1 MRIKR
6 FPKIAFLKKMM
17 PETLLGR
24 SLMIIITPV
33 LLLQIITSFIFIDRH
48 WTAMSD
54 RMEYAVAGEISLL
67 VKQVEIAQSED
78 QINMIKERYAENL
91 ELLLFVENDLKDS
104 RKMNSFVPPW
114 MTVEAGLAK
123 KLRKVIDKKLTVF
136 KDIEGGKKYTV
147 LIWLDD
153 GRGLRIFLPKR
164 RLFSSTSYIFILWLL
179 GSSFVLFT
187 VAAVFMRNQI
197 RPIRKLAKA
206 AERFGKGFD
215 MPGFKPQ
222 GASEVRQAA
231 VAFLDMRDRL
241 KRQIEQRT
249 AMLSGVSH
257 DLRTPLTRMKL
268 QLALLGDS
276 PDVDAMHQDVLDM
289 ENMIE
294 GYLAFARGEG
304 NETPQNTNISQML
317 EKLAADARR
326 QSVSV
331 DTDIAPKS
339 YARVRAQELERAIGN
354 LITNACK
361 YGTSVWLSSAFG
373 EDDKSKWLDIL
384 IEDDGPGL
392 PENMYED
399 VFKPFFRMD
408 KSRNS
413 KTGGVG
419 LGLSIAKDTIH
430 AHGGNITLSKSMH
443 GGLLVTVHLPL

>member
-6 FPKIAFLKKMM
+6 LPKIPFLKKMM

-48 WTAMSD
+48 WKAMSD
-54 RMEYAVAGEISLL
+54 RMEYAVAGEIALL
-67 VKQVEIAQSED
+67 IKQIEMAQNND
-78 QINMIKERYAENL
+78 QISMIKERYAENL
-91 ELLLFVENDLKDS
+91 ELLVKVEDDLKDS
-104 RKMNSFVPPW
+104 REMNSFVPPW

-136 KDIEGGKKYTV
+136 KDIEGGKRYTV

-197 RPIRKLAKA
+197 RPIRKLAMA

-241 KRQIEQRT
+241 KRQIEQET
-249 AMLSGVSH
+249 QALKE
-257 DLRTPLTRMKL
+257 PLQETKD
-268 QLALLGDS
+268 AL
-276 PDVDAMHQDVLDM
+276 
-289 ENMIE
+289 
-294 GYLAFARGEG
+294 
-304 NETPQNTNISQML
+304 
-317 EKLAADARR
+317 
-326 QSVSV
+326 
-331 DTDIAPKS
+331 
-339 YARVRAQELERAIGN
+339 
-354 LITNACK
+354 
-361 YGTSVWLSSAFG
+361 
-373 EDDKSKWLDIL
+373 
-384 IEDDGPGL
+384 DDGISS
-392 PENMYED
+392 MD
-399 VFKPFFRMD
+399 VSLKKNND
-408 KSRNS
+408 STTKH
-413 KTGGVG
+413 
-419 LGLSIAKDTIH
+419 D
-430 AHGGNITLSKSMH
+430 
-443 GGLLVTVHLPL
+443 